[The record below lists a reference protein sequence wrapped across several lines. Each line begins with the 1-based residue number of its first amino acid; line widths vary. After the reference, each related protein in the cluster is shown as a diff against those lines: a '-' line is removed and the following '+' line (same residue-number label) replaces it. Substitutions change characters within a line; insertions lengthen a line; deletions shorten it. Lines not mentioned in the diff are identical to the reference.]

1 MVAYLDHAASSPLA
15 PGVREAMEPWLF
27 ENCANPSSLHGPG
40 RKARQAIEDAR
51 ERIARVLGCQ
61 SDDVIFTSGGTE
73 ANNMVIQQ
81 YAKEQRHIIVSCIEH
96 DSVLRCAR
104 NAEFEGC
111 EVTYVP
117 PNKDGI
123 IDPQSIK
130 KALRPYTALVSVMA
144 VNNELGTIQPIRE
157 IKQIIAES
165 FAGEHAPCRLHV
177 DAVQAIGHIPVCLN
191 ELGWDFLTLSAH
203 KFGGPKGVGVLCCSS
218 MPVDPLLY
226 GGGQEDGFRAGTENV
241 AGIVGMAAALEY
253 AEQNRVENERRYLG
267 LFDYFAT
274 YLLRHFPDIRINGST
289 ESRTFSNINVLIPGV
304 EAEAV
309 LLMLDLNG
317 IYASAGSACNANG
330 NHPSHVLKAIG
341 LTDEEA
347 RSSLRLTMGPETTWD
362 QMQYAA
368 NKLVQIIHSLRS
380 V

>member
-1 MVAYLDHAASSPLA
+1 MIYLDHAASSPLI
-15 PGVREAMEPWLF
+15 PGVREAMGPWLF
-27 ENCANPSSLHGPG
+27 ENCANPSALHTPG

-51 ERIARVLGCQ
+51 ERIARVLGCAT
-61 SDDVIFTSGGTE
+61 DDVIFTSGGTE

-81 YAKEQRHIIVSCIEH
+81 YTKEQKHIIVSCIEH

-104 NAEFEGC
+104 NAELEGC

-123 IDPQSIK
+123 VDPDAIK
-130 KALRPYTALVSVMA
+130 KALRTYTALVSVQA

-157 IKQIIAES
+157 IKQVIAES
-165 FAGEHAPCRLHV
+165 FAGENVPCRLHV

-191 ELGWDFLTLSAH
+191 KLGWDFLTLSAH
-203 KFGGPKGVGVLCCSS
+203 KFGGPKGVGALCCSS
-218 MPVDPLLY
+218 MVVDPLLH
-226 GGGQEDGFRAGTENV
+226 GGGQEDGFRPGTENV
-241 AGIVGMAAALEY
+241 AGIVGMATALEY
-253 AEQNRVENERRYLG
+253 AEQNRVENEKKYQWLCARF
-267 LFDYFAT
+267 FDRLAPHGVK
-274 YLLRHFPDIRINGST
+274 LNGST
-289 ESRTFSNINVLIPGV
+289 ELRTFSNINLLIPGV

-309 LLMLDLNG
+309 LLMLDLAG
-317 IYASAGSACNANG
+317 ICASAGSACNASG

-347 RSSLRLTMGPETTWD
+347 RSSLRLTMGPDTTWED
-362 QMQYAA
+362 MDFVAD
-368 NKLVQIIHSLRS
+368 KLIQIIGDLRR

>member
-1 MVAYLDHAASSPLA
+1 MIYLDHAASSPLA
-15 PGVREAMEPWLF
+15 PGVYEAMKPWLLD
-27 ENCANPSSLHGPG
+27 NCANPSSLHGPG

-51 ERIARVLGCQ
+51 ERIARVLGC
-61 SDDVIFTSGGTE
+61 SADDVVFTSGGTE
-73 ANNMVIQQ
+73 ANNMVIQH
-81 YAKEQRHIIVSCIEH
+81 YAKEKQHIIVSCIEH

-104 NAEFEGC
+104 NAEYEGC

-123 IDPQSIK
+123 IDPQAIK
-130 KALRPYTALVSVMA
+130 KALRPYTSLVSVMA
-144 VNNELGTIQPIRE
+144 VNNELGTIQPIRA
-157 IKQIIAES
+157 IKQVIAES
-165 FAGEHAPCRLHV
+165 FAGENVPCRLHV

-191 ELGWDFLTLSAH
+191 KLGWDFLTLSAH
-203 KFGGPKGVGVLCCSS
+203 KFGGPKGVGALCCSS

-241 AGIVGMAAALEY
+241 AGIVGMATALEY
-253 AEQNRVENERRYLG
+253 AEQNRIENEIRYSG
-267 LFDYFAT
+267 LFDYFTT
-274 YLLRHFPDIRINGST
+274 YLLRHYPDIRINGST
-289 ESRTFSNINVLIPGV
+289 KSRTFSNINLLIPGV

-309 LLMLDLNG
+309 LLMLDLAG
-317 IYASAGSACNANG
+317 ICASAGSACNASG
-330 NHPSHVLKAIG
+330 NHPSQVLKAIG

-347 RSSLRLTMGPETTWD
+347 RSSLRLTMGPDTTWD
-362 QMQYAA
+362 EMQYTA